1 VVLWPDT
8 FTNYLTPEVG
18 RAAVE
23 VLESAGFEVV
33 IPDGTVCCG
42 LTWIS
47 TGQLGIAR
55 RVARRSF
62 DRLRPHL
69 DAGALV
75 VGLEPSCTAV
85 LRSDLP
91 ELLPGEET
99 TRLAERTRTLAELLV
114 DHDWAPPRRDGDALM
129 QVHCHQRAVLG
140 ATADAELVARVGLAQ
155 QPLEPSCCGL
165 AGNFGFERGH
175 YAVSQAVGERVLL
188 PAVRAASPET
198 VLLADGFSCRTQIA
212 HATGRRALHLAEML
226 AGVEAL

>member
-1 VVLWPDT
+1 VVLPS
-8 FTNYLTPEVG
+8 G
-18 RAAVE
+18 A
-23 VLESAGFEVV
+23 
-33 IPDGTVCCG
+33 VCCG

-47 TGQLGIAR
+47 TGQLGVAR
-55 RVARRSF
+55 RVARRSL

-85 LRSDLP
+85 FRTDLP
-91 ELLPGEET
+91 ELLPGDDAD
-99 TRLAERTRTLAELLV
+99 RLAGRTRTLAELLTGCG
-114 DHDWAPPRRDGDALM
+114 WEPPARSGDALL

-140 ATADAELVARVGLAQ
+140 SAADERLLDRIGLAR

-175 YAVSQAVGERVLL
+175 YAVAQAVGERVLL
-188 PAVRAASPET
+188 PAVRAASEET

-212 HATGRRALHLAEML
+212 HGTGRRALHLAELL
-226 AGVEAL
+226 AADLHERRAGGVAERP